1 MNVLELFGGSC
12 SFSKTA
18 LNYFEDVKIFTTDI
32 KPFENIDLVI
42 DILDLDLDL
51 LMKKLFKK
59 GIDNIDVI
67 WASPPCT
74 YFSVAS
80 IGHHWNKDHTPKT
93 EQAKLGVKI
102 VEKTKKIIKALK
114 PDYYFIENPRGKLRK
129 LEVLK
134 DIPRTTI
141 CYCQYGD
148 NRMKPTDIWSNFIFE
163 DHPLFSLDNKKQGWK
178 PRKMCFNGNKNCH
191 HEPAPRGSATGTQG
205 LKGNY
210 LMSVVPEEL
219 CLEILRSI

>member
-12 SFSKTA
+12 SFSNTA

-93 EQAKLGVKI
+93 EQA
-102 VEKTKKIIKALK
+102 
-114 PDYYFIENPRGKLRK
+114 
-129 LEVLK
+129 
-134 DIPRTTI
+134 
-141 CYCQYGD
+141 
-148 NRMKPTDIWSNFIFE
+148 
-163 DHPLFSLDNKKQGWK
+163 
-178 PRKMCFNGNKNCH
+178 
-191 HEPAPRGSATGTQG
+191 
-205 LKGNY
+205 
-210 LMSVVPEEL
+210 
-219 CLEILRSI
+219 